1 MWDLRCPDACVCSRP
16 FRPWYYL
23 KIRRS
28 IFIFF
33 LLFSF
38 FYPPKLC
45 QVAGLRLAKMRF
57 VLWRRIGT
65 KLLWV
70 NLSKWKMMLQTQL
83 ENLSRF
89 CLWKLTACML
99 RMLICL
105 LLENGHQQT
114 VDEGQFRELNHVQ
127 QPQGSLCFSHE
138 EASVNRLGGEAGEE
152 FRLSELKPS
161 VRNFCHR

>member
-1 MWDLRCPDACVCSRP
+1 MSVLGLSDPDITLRHTDL
-16 FRPWYYL
+16 F
-23 KIRRS
+23 
-28 IFIFF
+28 
-33 LLFSF
+33 LFSF
-38 FYPPKLC
+38 YYFLFFPPKIKLC
-45 QVAGLRLAKMRF
+45 QVARLRLAKMRF
-57 VLWRRIGT
+57 VVWRRIGT

-70 NLSKWKMMLQTQL
+70 NLSKWKMMLQTQFK
-83 ENLSRF
+83 NLSRF

-114 VDEGQFRELNHVQ
+114 VDEGEFRELNHVQ

-138 EASVNRLGGEAGEE
+138 ETSVNRLGGEAREE